1 MNQTLL
7 HLTVSPRK
15 TESYSRRY
23 GQELVQS
30 LCHANPGLQP
40 TIRDLT
46 SPVLPLPDEGFV
58 EASLKPADQHTEKDK
73 SALALS
79 EQLIA
84 ELSAASSVVI
94 DTPMHNFTVPA
105 SLKAWVDYI
114 VRPNR
119 TFKNTGSGKV
129 GLLSNRPV
137 FLIVACGGPVSEAAG
152 AQTDHLT
159 PYLRYVFQT
168 IGITDFRSK
177 TLDRMRRDPQRVKQ
191 ADLEAL
197 QWTRQHRLL
206 SNQVAG

>member
-1 MNQTLL
+1 MDQTLL

-15 TESYSRRY
+15 AESFSRRY
-23 GQELVQS
+23 GRELVQS
-30 LCHANPGLQP
+30 LCLANPGLQP
-40 TIRDLT
+40 TVRDLS
-46 SPVLPLPDEGFV
+46 SPVLPLPDENFV

-73 SALALS
+73 AVLALS

-84 ELSAASSVVI
+84 ELGAASSVVI

-119 TFKNTGSGKV
+119 TFKTTESGKA
-129 GLLSNRPV
+129 GLLSDRPV
-137 FLIVACGGPVSEAAG
+137 FLIVACGGPVSEEPG

-168 IGITDFRSK
+168 IGITDFRPK
-177 TLDRMRRDPQRVKQ
+177 TLDRMRRGPERVKQ
-191 ADLEAL
+191 ADTEAL
-197 QWTRQHRLL
+197 QWIRQYRSL
-206 SNQVAG
+206 SSICD